1 MNQQKRSWV
10 GAFTLVELLAAMA
23 VLGLLMA
30 TVFGIFNQASRAWT
44 LAENRTENFQ
54 NARMALDMISRE
66 LEGAIVASNNM
77 SGAARK
83 ITLVTFENSGT
94 TSVGGSTVTFSPC
107 YVDHA
112 PTSPNDAIFFVSPVG
127 DSRASAYHELAECG
141 YYVAFAT
148 DKVQGTKA
156 GYYYLMRHWVQSS
169 STNNFDVF
177 SFPNDWWGNWG
188 GTTVKDQPIIDNAV
202 RFEVWYEFA
211 DPYNSGVTN
220 GTRIVDAWDL
230 TSKGPNP
237 TAPTTI
243 PDPSVRLPRAFHL
256 RLSVLDRRYAARL
269 AAISNNGSLGSD
281 LSNVPYSINS
291 ISSTPKKNTL
301 KEGLRTF
308 FRSVYPRG
316 AS

>member
-1 MNQQKRSWV
+1 MNQRKQSWMS
-10 GAFTLVELLAAMA
+10 AFTLVELLAAMA

-66 LEGAIVASNNM
+66 LEGAIVASNAA
-77 SGAARK
+77 SGVATK
-83 ITLVTFENSGT
+83 MTLATFEDSGT
-94 TSVGGSTVTFSPC
+94 ATIAGSTGTFTTS
-107 YVDHA
+107 YGSLA
-112 PTSPNDAIFFVSPVG
+112 RTSPNDAIFFVSQMG
-127 DSRASAYHELAECG
+127 DSRNNAYLDLVEYG
-141 YYVAFAT
+141 YYVGFVT
-148 DKVQGTKA
+148 GSSTLQGMKP
-156 GYYYLMRHWVQSS
+156 GYYYLMRHYIRSS
-169 STNNFDVF
+169 ATGFDVF
-177 SFPNDWWGNWG
+177 GNPTMWWNTPTS
-188 GTTVKDQPIIDNAV
+188 GTQDQPIIDNAV